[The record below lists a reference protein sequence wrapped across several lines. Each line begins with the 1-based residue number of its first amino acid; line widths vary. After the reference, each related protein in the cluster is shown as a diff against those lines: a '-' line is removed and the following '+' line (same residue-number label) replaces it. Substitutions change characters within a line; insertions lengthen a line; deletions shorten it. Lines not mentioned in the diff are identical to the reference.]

1 MISVY
6 VWYVLYLK
14 MLHLLELSE
23 HNSKVTKL
31 KPIWNKYVNNEMI
44 KIMYSSRICKP
55 MLVINCCLER
65 NSQYLKFNLN
75 RIPFQLILL
84 PLQNPKCIFNFLS
97 TIISSKD
104 SLLLDFTRF
113 TFLGITRFFLKYH
126 KIVSYI

>member
-1 MISVY
+1 
-6 VWYVLYLK
+6 
-14 MLHLLELSE
+14 
-23 HNSKVTKL
+23 
-31 KPIWNKYVNNEMI
+31 
-44 KIMYSSRICKP
+44 

-84 PLQNPKCIFNFLS
+84 LLQNPKCIFNFLS

-113 TFLGITRFFLKYH
+113 TFLGITRFFLKYP
-126 KIVSYI
+126 KIVSYIYKIYQTKPCPANERQNHNVV